1 MPTYCLERVG
11 CFDIPYFKSVPRVC
25 LAGLA
30 LYIVETVFYKLPCD
44 HINRTCQN
52 GCSSYWTNVSV
63 MLKSFRHCFMK
74 RTNQLKMFFCESLPR
89 VLFRH

>member
-1 MPTYCLERVG
+1 MPTFCLERVG

-52 GCSSYWTNVSV
+52 GCSSY
-63 MLKSFRHCFMK
+63 
-74 RTNQLKMFFCESLPR
+74 
-89 VLFRH
+89 